1 MTLVK
6 PALLDV
12 TYTILGPGLAN
23 THRPAQILRGRPGPV
38 LSPVPGLVEALT
50 RTSLSTTASQKNTG
64 PASVARSALLCYY
77 MLHIYTNISIVPRI
91 EKSFIIGCQ
100 EMDALGQ
107 EISKEEVR
115 QTTIPAK
122 TWKIN
127 RLLNSSFYFLSS
139 WQCGSTHDV
148 VIEVWVCSE
157 TLTILTSFL
166 FC

>member
-1 MTLVK
+1 MDRYISLIMIPISITLHQMRYTTMHGGNK
-6 PALLDV
+6 YYFLIKLLFH
-12 TYTILGPGLAN
+12 P
-23 THRPAQILRGRPGPV
+23 RPRMLL
-38 LSPVPGLVEALT
+38 LSLKSQTRRT
-50 RTSLSTTASQKNTG
+50 RTSLSTTASQKNTR

-139 WQCGSTHDV
+139 WQM
-148 VIEVWVCSE
+148 
-157 TLTILTSFL
+157 L
-166 FC
+166 